1 MSSILQRHLRTAGR
15 GQVLPLTAISLT
27 VLLGMAALAVDV
39 GYWRYQQRIE
49 QTAADSAAI
58 AAANEINYHLSAND
72 VSSAGT
78 ADAASNGF
86 TDGVANATVLVNWP
100 PQSGPNQNN
109 KNAAEVIVS
118 QLQPKFFST
127 IFPGTQAVSA
137 RAVALLS
144 PVNAPCITVLKGS
157 ITGDLTLNGGGR
169 GGITTSPL
177 CGIAVNGGLA
187 VTGQANVTASYIT
200 YTGNGPSGGSYPD
213 GVPAQSVAPIDPCQ
227 KIAGCAYLA
236 ALPTTHPELFTSS
249 SCLDEPSLPAS
260 PLPPG
265 HYCTAISTN
274 VTLQP
279 GLFVFDQGPPT
290 GTLAGTGVTI
300 YNNCTSGN
308 CNTTLSGGNVNN
320 SIVAPTT
327 GPTAGMVYYQPPS
340 LQNAIT
346 VNGAP
351 GAVQQ
356 MGGIYAPGANF
367 TFNGQLPTLS
377 FLVAGTIRMNGGGIS
392 AGSTLLGQP
401 RPTDAVLVE

>member
-1 MSSILQRHLRTAGR
+1 MRSMLRRLTGSAGR
-15 GQVLPLTAISLT
+15 GQILPLTAISLT

-39 GYWRYQQRIE
+39 GYWRYQQRLE

-58 AAANEINYHLSAND
+58 AGANEINYPQSND
-72 VSSAGT
+72 VTSAAK
-78 ADAASNGF
+78 ADAKANGF
-86 TDGVANATVLVNWP
+86 TDGAANTTILVNWP

-109 KNAAEVIVS
+109 KNAVEVIVTE
-118 QLQPKFFST
+118 LQPKFFST
-127 IFPGTQAVSA
+127 LFPGKQAVSA

-177 CGIAVNGGLA
+177 CGIAVNGGLS

-213 GVPAQSVAPIDPCQ
+213 GAPEQSVAPIDPCQ

-236 ALPTTHPELFTSS
+236 ALPTTRPELFTSS
-249 SCLDEPSLPAS
+249 SCLDEPSLPAN

-274 VTLQP
+274 VTLYP

-300 YNNCTSGN
+300 YNNCTSGS

-351 GAVQQ
+351 GTVQQ

-367 TFNGQLPTLS
+367 TFDGQLPTLS